1 MGQNRSIEDRLA
13 IAEATLDIMRLK
25 AIYAECADGKYTEA
39 HQKKPEAERDE
50 VARRQ
55 VACFTD
61 DGEFRAGAFGSV
73 KGRAALFEN
82 FRSKPFVFAMHVFTN
97 PLIDVDP
104 AAETAT
110 GRWLHH
116 LFVTED
122 DTGRAMH
129 GMGYTFD
136 KYRQIDGRW
145 LFSRVE
151 TRLKFLVPFADAWS
165 PAK

>member
-39 HQKKPEAERDE
+39 HQKKLEAERDE

-82 FRSKPFVFAMHVFTN
+82 FRSEAVRLRDACLHQSADRCRSGRGDGDGPLAAPSVRHRGRHRSGDARHGLHV
-97 PLIDVDP
+97 
-104 AAETAT
+104 
-110 GRWLHH
+110 
-116 LFVTED
+116 
-122 DTGRAMH
+122 
-129 GMGYTFD
+129 
-136 KYRQIDGRW
+136 RQISTDR
-145 LFSRVE
+145 R
-151 TRLKFLVPFADAWS
+151 TLVVQPG
-165 PAK
+165 